1 MILNHPIKKGVHDI
15 VGCGAGEVKKVRR
28 AERNSTKTCELV
40 AELKTREGVE
50 VITAEPDQK
59 KEILVEG
66 SAIILVISD

>member
-1 MILNHPIKKGVHDI
+1 MGMAIKRDV
-15 VGCGAGEVKKVRR
+15 EKVRT
-28 AERNSTKTCELV
+28 AERNSAKTCELV

-66 SAIILVISD
+66 PAIILVISD

>member
-1 MILNHPIKKGVHDI
+1 M
-15 VGCGAGEVKKVRR
+15 RR
-28 AERNSTKTCELV
+28 AERNSAKTCELV

-66 SAIILVISD
+66 PAIILVISD

>member
-1 MILNHPIKKGVHDI
+1 MKKAIKR
-15 VGCGAGEVKKVRR
+15 EMEKVRT
-28 AERNSTKTCELV
+28 AERNSAKTCELI

-50 VITAEPDQK
+50 VITAESDRK